1 MDNALFPTPFPPFV
15 AFVALGPDA
24 EAEPLHPSEAAAVH
38 PRAVSGRRRDFA
50 LGRTA
55 ARLALA
61 QLGRHPVAILRG
73 EHREPLWP
81 HDVIGSLTHAAG
93 WVMAAVA
100 HTRDCG
106 GIGLD
111 LEHRNRYFPDLV
123 NHIAFE
129 DERTWLA
136 ELPAD
141 RHAAAVLEV
150 FSAKESIYKAFFPRV
165 GRFFGFDAARL
176 APPSAAAPREAWLHH
191 ALDPVFP
198 PGRRFPIQVQWNGD
212 LVLTAVALAAD
223 D

>member
-1 MDNALFPTPFPPFV
+1 MDNAPFPTPFPPFV
-15 AFVALGPDA
+15 AFVALGPDD
-24 EAEPLHPSEAAAVH
+24 EPEPLHPSEAAAVH
-38 PRAVSGRRRDFA
+38 PRAVAGRRRDFQ

-55 ARLALA
+55 ARLGLA
-61 QLGRHPVAILRG
+61 QLGRHPVPVLRG

-81 HDVIGSLTHAAG
+81 HDVVGSITHAAG
-93 WVMAAVA
+93 WVLAAVA
-100 HTRDCG
+100 RRRDCG

-111 LEHRNRYFPDLV
+111 LEHRNRYFPDLGKHV
-123 NHIAFE
+123 AFG

-176 APPSAAAPREAWLHH
+176 APPSDALRRDAWLEH

-198 PGRRFPIQVQWNGD
+198 PGRRFPIEVQWDGD
-212 LVLTAVALAAD
+212 LLLTAVVLPAD
-223 D
+223 E